1 MPVTPFVQEIRIVPS
16 AFRHFAETA
25 DPLRKVFYK
34 SSRLPQPTFRV
45 CWEFRSFEN
54 GKDVITS
61 ETSWQV

>member
-25 DPLRKVFYK
+25 DRRRKASYK
-34 SSRLPQPTFRV
+34 SSHLSQPTFRV

-54 GKDVITS
+54 GKDVIIS